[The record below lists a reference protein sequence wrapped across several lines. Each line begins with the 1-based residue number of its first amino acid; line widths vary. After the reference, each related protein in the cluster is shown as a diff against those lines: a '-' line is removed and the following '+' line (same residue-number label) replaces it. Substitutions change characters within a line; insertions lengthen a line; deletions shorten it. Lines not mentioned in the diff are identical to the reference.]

1 MVAGILVIGGES
13 SGGENSAVEK
23 GSLSEYE
30 ETMLEKM
37 DSLISAVSANK
48 DVYLDKDKVTSLV
61 MQKSDRSIMNKLNI
75 FNA

>member
-1 MVAGILVIGGES
+1 
-13 SGGENSAVEK
+13 
-23 GSLSEYE
+23 
-30 ETMLEKM
+30 MLEKM

-48 DVYLDKDKVTSLV
+48 DVYLDKDRVTSLV